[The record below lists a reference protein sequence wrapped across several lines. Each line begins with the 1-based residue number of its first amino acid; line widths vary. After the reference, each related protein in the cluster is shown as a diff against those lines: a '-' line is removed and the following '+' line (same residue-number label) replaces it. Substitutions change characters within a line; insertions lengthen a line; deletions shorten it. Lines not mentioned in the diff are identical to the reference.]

1 MFRST
6 LHVAHISNKRWELTH
21 PLVWEGKWQYIIV
34 RSGFET
40 DFASIPKPIRW
51 LLDNAGGNAEAA
63 VLHDAVWR
71 ESKRE
76 RPRIDPWHA
85 DGIFRKALRETGST
99 ALSRA
104 LMWFAVRAVAT
115 VSRRFGKKGP
125 PLLIKVLQ
133 LLAILVLGIIT
144 ALVPTIVA
152 ALGLLVFWIASW
164 VVAVIWWPFENLRLG
179 EPTNWPWPSKG
190 RSELRRPPDRELLLI
205 VNKFIGGE
213 QSEDADDRTGR
224 PRESTAAADALEQ
237 LLKGREKDLAE
248 GDLDGLEEL
257 AEEQIKV

>member
-6 LHVAHISNKRWELTH
+6 LHVAHISTKRWELTR

-34 RSGFET
+34 RTGFET

-71 ESKRE
+71 ESRRE
-76 RPRIDPWHA
+76 TPRIDPWHA

-99 ALSRA
+99 ALSRS

-115 VSRRFGKKGP
+115 LSGRFGKKGP

-133 LLAILVLGIIT
+133 LLAILVLGIFT
-144 ALVPTIVA
+144 ALVPTVVA
-152 ALGLLVFWIASW
+152 VVGLFVFWIASW
-164 VVAVIWWPFENLRLG
+164 LVAVVWWPFERFRLR
-179 EPTNWPWPSKG
+179 EPTNWPWPHKARSK
-190 RSELRRPPDRELLLI
+190 LRRPPARELLI
-205 VNKFIGGE
+205 VNKFPDGE
-213 QSEDADDRTGR
+213 ESGAIDDQLGQPRGR
-224 PRESTAAADALEQ
+224 TAAAEALELLLSADATNLSDDALD
-237 LLKGREKDLAE
+237 R
-248 GDLDGLEEL
+248 LDKTTTDEPIG
-257 AEEQIKV
+257 A